1 MNDYHIRTSLKR
13 ELLARYLNDPDTLI
27 IDELGLMHG
36 AARIDLAVVNGLLHG
51 YELKSDRDTLERL
64 PDQARIYN
72 SVFDRITL
80 VVGYRHAYEA
90 IKMLPDWW
98 GIKIAEMGL
107 RGGIHFISVRRAL
120 NNPSLDVLSVAK
132 LLWRDEAISFLDEV
146 ASADGVRSKPRE
158 VIYKKLIKVVDSDLI
173 RSRVRKQLRCRINRR
188 FAVRQTLN
196 DD

>member
-27 IDELGLMHG
+27 IDELGLRHG

-80 VVGYRHAYEA
+80 VLGYRHAYEA
-90 IKMLPDWW
+90 IKMVPDCW

-107 RGGIHFISVRRAL
+107 RGGIRFISVRRAL
-120 NNPSLDVLSVAK
+120 NNPLLDVLSVAK
-132 LLWRDEAISFLDEV
+132 LLWRDEAICFLDEV

-158 VIYKKLIKVVDSDLI
+158 VIYKKLIKVVDLDLI